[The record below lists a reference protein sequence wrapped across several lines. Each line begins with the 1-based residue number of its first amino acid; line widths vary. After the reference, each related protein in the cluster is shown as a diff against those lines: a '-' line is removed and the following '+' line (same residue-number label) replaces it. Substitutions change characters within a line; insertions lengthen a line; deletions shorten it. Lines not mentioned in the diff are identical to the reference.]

1 MILDW
6 AIFHLRWGF
15 ITELDSLV
23 ENSKREEMLQ
33 PNIDFL
39 SSMRIYAEEAMQQ
52 QEYLDK
58 YYDSFMR
65 SANRGYLTLVTIKYF
80 EFGSLLM
87 EKVSEGLTQTK
98 LKNNLGASEKGKK
111 SILNDNEILQSFLKA
126 SEDNEHL
133 KSVDDRTKIFKLL
146 VDKVVNARFSEEFR
160 AYKEEY
166 TVRGGKNKEHNLTL
180 RGSLNSLGAK
190 RKKKKIRRK

>member
-1 MILDW
+1 M
-6 AIFHLRWGF
+6 G
-15 ITELDSLV
+15 
-23 ENSKREEMLQ
+23 
-33 PNIDFL
+33 
-39 SSMRIYAEEAMQQ
+39 
-52 QEYLDK
+52 
-58 YYDSFMR
+58 

-87 EKVSEGLTQTK
+87 EIISEGLTQTK

-111 SILNDNEILQSFLKA
+111 SILNDKEISQSFLKA

-146 VDKVVNARFSEEFR
+146 VDKVVNATFSEEFQ

-166 TVRGGKNKEHNLTL
+166 TVKGGKNKETNLTL
-180 RGSLNSLGAK
+180 RGSLDSLGTKGEK
-190 RKKKKIRRK
+190 RKIRRKRVKK